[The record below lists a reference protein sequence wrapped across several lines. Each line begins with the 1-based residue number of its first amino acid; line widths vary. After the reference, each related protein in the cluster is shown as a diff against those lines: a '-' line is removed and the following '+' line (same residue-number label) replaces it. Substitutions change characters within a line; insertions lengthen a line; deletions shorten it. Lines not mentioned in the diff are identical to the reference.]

1 MDELNLTTHGLNL
14 TTPSLLFSA
23 ISLILLAYTN
33 RFLSYASVV
42 RSLKDRYESNPEAD
56 KTTLA
61 QIRNFLIRLRLI
73 RSMQTLGAGSLLFC
87 LIAMFAIYNGWLIMA
102 DITFGVGMVLLAA
115 SLVICIWE
123 VQISGEALELNLQTI
138 KDYKK
143 DHDPGRGAA
152 FRRLA
157 TNRREGDTPRIKE
170 PKEPKQPKE
179 RKQPRE
185 QQDRG
190 QQQANN
196 QPNREQRDQR
206 DQRDEKARE
215 QSSGGQRPREQ
226 RPARP
231 QREVEPAKDETKP
244 EQQPRPIRQP
254 RERREPR
261 PSVEQ
266 GSAASSS
273 ETSKQPSAPRQS
285 LPEPRAVELPAV
297 RDAAKPHQ

>member
-170 PKEPKQPKE
+170 PKEPKHPKE

-196 QPNREQRDQR
+196 QPNRDQR
-206 DQRDEKARE
+206 DQRDERARE

-226 RPARP
+226 RPVRP

>member
-157 TNRREGDTPRIKE
+157 TNRREGDAPRIKE

-196 QPNREQRDQR
+196 QPNRDQR
-206 DQRDEKARE
+206 DQRDERARE

-226 RPARP
+226 RPVRP

>member
-196 QPNREQRDQR
+196 QPNRDQR
-206 DQRDEKARE
+206 DQRDERARE

-226 RPARP
+226 RPVRP